1 MAIFLFDVSVL
12 QRKIS
17 LFCFVLFWL
26 QSLYKSLDVLY
37 LTDES
42 DTMLAYEQ
50 RGREKRPSVSAYESG
65 MQALQNMDRIP
76 QVEVM
81 HGKLLGIIFPLL
93 KLEESK

>member
-1 MAIFLFDVSVL
+1 MIT
-12 QRKIS
+12 
-17 LFCFVLFWL
+17 CFIFWL

-50 RGREKRPSVSAYESG
+50 RGREKRPGVSSYESG
-65 MQALQNMDRIP
+65 MQALQNMGRIP

-81 HGKLLGIIFPLL
+81 HGKL
-93 KLEESK
+93 SKGSSILCFQ

>member
-1 MAIFLFDVSVL
+1 M
-12 QRKIS
+12 
-17 LFCFVLFWL
+17 
-26 QSLYKSLDVLY
+26 
-37 LTDES
+37 DES

-81 HGKLLGIIFPLL
+81 HGKPIGDFLTSCYHFALTRAWR
-93 KLEESK
+93 S